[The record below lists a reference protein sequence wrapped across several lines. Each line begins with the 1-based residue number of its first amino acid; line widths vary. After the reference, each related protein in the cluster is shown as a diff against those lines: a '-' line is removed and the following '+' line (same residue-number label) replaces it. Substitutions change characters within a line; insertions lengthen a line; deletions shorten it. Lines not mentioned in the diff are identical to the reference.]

1 MRYIGR
7 KLITMLLTVLA
18 VSFFVF
24 LAFSVIPGDPAT
36 QKLGTQA
43 TPEKVA
49 ALRAEMGLDRTLLLR
64 YTEWLEDFFFG
75 DMGTSYHYQTS
86 VRGMLLDKLPITLTL
101 TGLSFLLILFLS
113 IPLGILSAKYYDRIP
128 AKLADVVTQILM
140 AVPPFFT
147 GILMTL
153 LFGLLLHLFTP
164 GAFVSYRVSV
174 VGFLGYMIVPSLS
187 VAIPK
192 AAMTQRLL
200 KSSVL
205 SESKLD
211 YVRTAYSKGNG
222 TSRVLY
228 RHVLKNALIPVVTFL
243 GMTLADIVA
252 GSIVIEQVFSIP
264 GFGRLLITSISNR
277 DYPVAQAIITI
288 IAMLVLLI
296 NFFVDL
302 LYRVLDPRVEAS

>member
-86 VRGMLLDKLPITLTL
+86 VRGMLSDKLPITLTL

-252 GSIVIEQVFSIP
+252 GSIVIEQIFSIP

>member
-86 VRGMLLDKLPITLTL
+86 VRGMLSDKLPITLTL

-164 GAFVSYRVSV
+164 GAFVSYHVSV

-252 GSIVIEQVFSIP
+252 GSIVIEQIFSIP

>member
-86 VRGMLLDKLPITLTL
+86 VRGMLSDKLPITLTL

-128 AKLADVVTQILM
+128 AKLTDVVTQILM

-164 GAFVSYRVSV
+164 GAFVSYHVSV

>member
-128 AKLADVVTQILM
+128 AKLTDVVTQILM

-164 GAFVSYRVSV
+164 GAFVSYHVSV

>member
-86 VRGMLLDKLPITLTL
+86 VRGMLSDKLPITLTL

>member
-86 VRGMLLDKLPITLTL
+86 VRGMLSDKLPITLTL

-128 AKLADVVTQILM
+128 AKLTDVVTQILM